1 MAFARVDFL
10 IKNNLTMRLKRTIK
24 TLAITA
30 FLAMTAATAS
40 AQDLLARQAPIDKKM
55 KAVDTLAL
63 RNLINKE
70 QMGSPSAQLYKEWN
84 NKYAHRA
91 TELPDSFLIN
101 LKHFC
106 MPTTSKVITS
116 NFGRRWGRMHKG
128 IDVKV
133 YIGDTIRAAFSG
145 KVRIVKYEAKG
156 YGNYV
161 VIRHYNGL
169 ETIYG
174 HMSKHLV
181 KENQIVKAGEPI
193 GLGGNTGRSTG
204 SHLHFET
211 RLCGVALNPAL
222 MFDFRN
228 QDVTG
233 DTYMFH
239 RNTYENESV
248 LANKAR
254 GKSADDDEA
263 VAQESTSSKSRKQS
277 SSSSS
282 DIRYH
287 KVKRGETLSSIAKK
301 RGTTIDK
308 LCKLNHISKRMRI
321 RPGQILRYS

>member
-1 MAFARVDFL
+1 M
-10 IKNNLTMRLKRTIK
+10 LT
-24 TLAITA
+24 
-30 FLAMTAATAS
+30 MTAATAS

-63 RNLINKE
+63 RSLIDRE
-70 QMGSPSAQLYKEWN
+70 QMGSPSAQLYKEWS
-84 NKYAHRA
+84 NKYAHHA

-106 MPTTSKVITS
+106 MPTTSKVVTS

-145 KVRIVKYEAKG
+145 KVRIVRYEARG

-181 KENQIVKAGEPI
+181 EENQVVKAGDPI

-233 DTYMFH
+233 DTYMLH
-239 RNTYENESV
+239 KDTYQNESV
-248 LANKAR
+248 LANKMNGKSDASLASSSNGSSR
-254 GKSADDDEA
+254 GKSG
-263 VAQESTSSKSRKQS
+263 S
-277 SSSSS
+277 SSSAASA
-282 DIRYH
+282 DVRYH
-287 KVKRGETLSSIAKK
+287 KVRRGETLSSIAKK
-301 RGTTIDK
+301 RGTTVAK

>member
-30 FLAMTAATAS
+30 FLAMTATTAS

-133 YIGDTIRAAFSG
+133 YIGDTIRSAFSG
-145 KVRIVKYEAKG
+145 KVRIVKYEANG

-239 RNTYENESV
+239 RDTYENESV

-254 GKSADDDEA
+254 GKSADDNEA
-263 VAQESTSSKSRKQS
+263 VAEETSSSKSRKQS
-277 SSSSS
+277 SASSS

>member
-1 MAFARVDFL
+1 MASAS
-10 IKNNLTMRLKRTIK
+10 IS
-24 TLAITA
+24 
-30 FLAMTAATAS
+30 AT
-40 AQDLLARQAPIDKKM
+40 AQDLLARQAPVDRRM

-63 RNLINKE
+63 RNIIIKE
-70 QMGSPSAQLYKEWN
+70 EAASPSAQLYKEWS

-91 TELPDSFLIN
+91 TELPDSFRIN

-106 MPTTSKVITS
+106 MPTTSKIITS
-116 NFGRRWGRMHKG
+116 NFGSRWGRMHKG
-128 IDVKV
+128 LDIKV

-145 KVRIVKYEAKG
+145 KIRIVRYEARG

-181 KENQIVKAGEPI
+181 EENQTVKAGDPI

-233 DTYMFH
+233 DTYMFR
-239 RNTYENESV
+239 RNNYESESE
-248 LANKAR
+248 LANRQR
-254 GKSADDDEA
+254 GKEAEVDSEDLADNRVE
-263 VAQESTSSKSRKQS
+263 EPSTANNTETAEV
-277 SSSSS
+277 
-282 DIRYH
+282 RYH
-287 KVKRGETLSSIAKK
+287 KVRRGETLNSIARK
-301 RGTTIDK
+301 RNVTIDD
-308 LCKLNHISKRMRI
+308 LCRLNHITKKMRI

>member
-1 MAFARVDFL
+1 MY
-10 IKNNLTMRLKRTIK
+10 LKKIIK
-24 TLAITA
+24 TFTLTA

-55 KAVDTLAL
+55 KAVDTLTL

-70 QMGSPSAQLYKEWN
+70 QMGSPSAQLYKEWS

-101 LKHFC
+101 LKDFC

-133 YIGDTIRAAFSG
+133 YIGDTIRAAFDG
-145 KVRIVKYEAKG
+145 KVRIVKYEARG

-181 KENQIVKAGEPI
+181 KENQIVKAGDAI

-233 DTYMFH
+233 DTYLF
-239 RNTYENESV
+239 RKDTNSRESAQANE
-248 LANKAR
+248 LR
-254 GKSADDDEA
+254 GKNSNELASADEN
-263 VAQESTSSKSRKQS
+263 TSSKESAKASAGS
-277 SSSSS
+277 SN
-282 DIRYH
+282 DVRYH
-287 KVKRGETLSSIAKK
+287 KVKKGETLSSIAKK
-301 RGTTIDK
+301 RGTTVSK

>member
-1 MAFARVDFL
+1 MAG
-10 IKNNLTMRLKRTIK
+10 
-24 TLAITA
+24 TA
-30 FLAMTAATAS
+30 VS

-70 QMGSPSAQLYKEWN
+70 QMGSPSAQLYKEWS

-145 KVRIVKYEAKG
+145 KVRIVKYEARG

-181 KENQIVKAGEPI
+181 KENQIVKAGDPI

-239 RNTYENESV
+239 RDTYENESL

-254 GKSADDDEA
+254 GKSAGDDEPETA
-263 VAQESTSSKSRKQS
+263 AASSKKQEKRASAS
-277 SSSSS
+277 SD

-301 RGTTIDK
+301 RGTTVNK
-308 LCKLNHISKRMRI
+308 LCKLNHISKRQRI

>member
-1 MAFARVDFL
+1 
-10 IKNNLTMRLKRTIK
+10 
-24 TLAITA
+24 
-30 FLAMTAATAS
+30 MTAATAS

-70 QMGSPSAQLYKEWN
+70 QMSSPSAQLYKEWN

-133 YIGDTIRAAFSG
+133 YIGDTIRSAFSG
-145 KVRIVKYEAKG
+145 KVRIVKYEANG

-239 RNTYENESV
+239 RDTYENESV

-254 GKSADDDEA
+254 GKSAGDDEA
-263 VAQESTSSKSRKQS
+263 VAEETSSSKSRKQS
-277 SSSSS
+277 SASSS

>member
-1 MAFARVDFL
+1 
-10 IKNNLTMRLKRTIK
+10 MRLKRIIK
-24 TLAITA
+24 TFA
-30 FLAMTAATAS
+30 FTTLLTMTATTAS

-55 KAVDTLAL
+55 KAVDTLVL
-63 RNLINKE
+63 REIINKE
-70 QMGSPSAQLYKEWN
+70 QSGSPSAMLYKEWS

-91 TELPDSFLIN
+91 TEMPDSFRIN

-106 MPTTSKVITS
+106 MPTDSRVITS

-128 IDVKV
+128 LDVKV
-133 YIGDTIRAAFSG
+133 YIGDTIRSAFAG
-145 KVRIVKYEAKG
+145 KVRIVRYEANG

-181 KENQIVKAGEPI
+181 KENQTVKPGEPI

-222 MFDFRN
+222 LFDFKN

-233 DTYMFH
+233 DFYMFR
-239 RNTYENESV
+239 RNTYGKESAIANRNAGNNDDNEDV
-248 LANKAR
+248 NAVQRQDNRR
-254 GKSADDDEA
+254 GNSMTNAGND
-263 VAQESTSSKSRKQS
+263 V
-277 SSSSS
+277 
-282 DIRYH
+282 RYH
-287 KVKRGETLSSIAKK
+287 KVKKGETLSTIARK
-301 RGTTIDK
+301 RNTTIDK
-308 LCKLNHISKRMRI
+308 LCRLNHIGKTKRL